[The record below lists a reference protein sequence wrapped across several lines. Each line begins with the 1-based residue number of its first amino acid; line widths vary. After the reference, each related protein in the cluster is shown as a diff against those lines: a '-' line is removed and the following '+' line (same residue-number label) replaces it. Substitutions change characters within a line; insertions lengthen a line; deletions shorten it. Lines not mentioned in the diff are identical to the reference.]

1 MSRNLKGWGVTVVAL
16 CLWAD
21 LPAHLEAQTIHG
33 TVTQADSGEPLAG
46 VRVWL
51 LNWEGREL
59 SLAMT
64 EPDGTFRIRPDD
76 PGEYR
81 LRAVRIGYRDHET
94 EILELGEGEELELEI
109 SLEPDPVQLPG
120 VTVEVERLPSYE
132 IQRATYTGLY
142 MRRGDNRWATPGGN
156 RVFVRD
162 DLEPQT
168 GWRVWQFI
176 ERYAPANIQRQLRS
190 ERRFQREVIQAEM
203 YGQRRP
209 SRDGACPLPSFFIRG
224 SDRGG
229 PGFPTEIP
237 VDVLMYLEIPL
248 REIEGIEFYRQSHHA
263 PMELRPAADYRTRAC
278 GVIAIWPR
286 QAGELR

>member
-1 MSRNLKGWGVTVVAL
+1 
-16 CLWAD
+16 
-21 LPAHLEAQTIHG
+21 
-33 TVTQADSGEPLAG
+33 
-46 VRVWL
+46 
-51 LNWEGREL
+51 
-59 SLAMT
+59 MT
-64 EPDGTFRIRPDD
+64 EPDGSFRIRPDD

-142 MRRGDNRWATPGGN
+142 MRRGDSRWATPGGN
-156 RVFVRD
+156 RVFVRE

-168 GWRVWQFI
+168 GWTVWQFI
-176 ERYAPANIQRQLRS
+176 ERYAPANIQLQLRS

-203 YGQRRP
+203 LGQRP
-209 SRDGACPLPSFFIRG
+209 PVRDGDCPLPAFIVQG
-224 SDRGG
+224 VDLSDSYI
-229 PGFPTEIP
+229 PTGDLPLTIQ
-237 VDVLMYLEIPL
+237 MYLEMPL

-263 PMELRPAADYRTRAC
+263 PLELRPAADRETRAC

-286 QAGELR
+286 WAGEIR